1 MQVELLHQPAST
13 IAKVTLRHGESVRAE
28 SGAMIA
34 MTPTIEVKSKLEGG
48 IGKALGRFLAKES
61 LFQSTFTASL
71 GPGEV
76 LLAPAGP
83 GDVVAVEPRDGLM
96 VTSGCYLAG
105 DPGIKF
111 ETITSVKNFFS
122 GEGIFLM
129 RASGDGK
136 ILLSSYGAIH
146 PVQLQPGQ
154 QYLVDT
160 GHLVAFSASL
170 GYRLRKVARGLL
182 NTIKSG
188 EGIVV
193 ELTGPGIAYL
203 QTRTPH
209 PFGVA
214 TGGND

>member
-1 MQVELLHQPAST
+1 
-13 IAKVTLRHGESVRAE
+13 
-28 SGAMIA
+28 
-34 MTPTIEVKSKLEGG
+34 
-48 IGKALGRFLAKES
+48 
-61 LFQSTFTASL
+61 
-71 GPGEV
+71 
-76 LLAPAGP
+76 
-83 GDVVAVEPRDGLM
+83 
-96 VTSGCYLAG
+96 
-105 DPGIKF
+105 
-111 ETITSVKNFFS
+111 
-122 GEGIFLM
+122 M

-209 PFGVA
+209 LFGVA